1 VTLTDY
7 NTRPGQGPLGLWI
20 IKVPQGEASMA
31 ILNHGRV
38 KRVHAE
44 FRGDEAVELEI
55 LEVMLRMGE
64 VSRSRIDID
73 TRMVRLAFKALE
85 RMIADYAGRTGQRY
99 PTYLMLF
106 KHLDERE
113 APAQAEPTRV
123 VSIQK

>member
-1 VTLTDY
+1 M
-7 NTRPGQGPLGLWI
+7 
-20 IKVPQGEASMA
+20 AS
-31 ILNHGRV
+31 LNHGRV

-64 VSRSRIDID
+64 VTRSRIESDS
-73 TRMVRLAFKALE
+73 RMVRLAFKALE
-85 RMIADYAGRTGQRY
+85 RMIADYSAGTGQRY
-99 PTYLMLF
+99 PTYLMLS
-106 KHLDERE
+106 KYLDERE

>member
-1 VTLTDY
+1 
-7 NTRPGQGPLGLWI
+7 
-20 IKVPQGEASMA
+20 MA

-64 VSRSRIDID
+64 VARTRMD
-73 TRMVRLAFKALE
+73 TDTKMVRLAFKALE

-99 PTYLMLF
+99 PTYLMLS